1 MRSHLR
7 SRSPEGSFQGT
18 PLSCTRRPGACP
30 TMRTRAVGH
39 ARRTGFGGFGRCA
52 SQMRQARTRA
62 SRRLKSAV
70 LIRMLRLPPSAIQA
84 PSMPHSPPFSQLSAL
99 SPLDGRYHKQLEPL
113 RACFS
118 EAALFRHRVAIEIRW
133 LLALAAEPA
142 IAEIEP
148 FSKATNSA
156 LERIVETFS
165 EEDAAQVKAIDAET
179 NHDVKAIEYWLKK
192 RLAGNPEAVRV
203 AEFVHFAC
211 TSEDINNLAY
221 ALMLKEGRDRVLL
234 PALDRV
240 IEALGALAVKLADTA
255 MLARTHGQPA
265 SPTTL
270 GKELANVVY
279 RLRRAR
285 RSIASVSL
293 TGKMNGAVGNYNA
306 HLAAYPDFDWESFAR
321 AFVESLGLEF
331 NPYTIQIEP
340 HDSFAEQFD
349 AFARANTVLLD
360 LDRDLWG
367 YISLGYFKQK
377 TKAGEVGSSTM
388 PHKVNPIDF
397 ENSEGNL
404 GIANALL
411 RHFSE
416 KLPVSRWQRDL
427 SDSTVLRNIGVAL
440 GHSLLAYESCLKGL
454 GKLEADP
461 ARMRGELD
469 ASWEVLGE
477 AVQTVMRRYGLPDPY
492 EQLKALTRGKRVDGE
507 AMRAFIRGLA
517 LPEAEKARLL
527 KLTPAAYIG
536 KAAELARKI

>member
-1 MRSHLR
+1 MRSHSR

-30 TMRTRAVGH
+30 TMRTRAVGEARSTGLGGLGRWASQILH
-39 ARRTGFGGFGRCA
+39 ART
-52 SQMRQARTRA
+52 SA
-62 SRRLKSAV
+62 SRRSNWAGFTRMIKSV
-70 LIRMLRLPPSAIQA
+70 LFAIRA
-84 PSMPHSPPFSQLSAL
+84 PLMPPHSPPSPLNAL

-118 EAALFRHRVAIEIRW
+118 EAALFRYRIAVEIRW
-133 LLALAAEPA
+133 LLALAAESA
-142 IAEIEP
+142 IAEIKP
-148 FSKATNSA
+148 FSKGTTAE
-156 LERIVETFS
+156 LERI
-165 EEDAAQVKAIDAET
+165 
-179 NHDVKAIEYWLKK
+179 
-192 RLAGNPEAVRV
+192 
-203 AEFVHFAC
+203 
-211 TSEDINNLAY
+211 
-221 ALMLKEGRDRVLL
+221 
-234 PALDRV
+234 
-240 IEALGALAVKLADTA
+240 
-255 MLARTHGQPA
+255 HGQPA

-270 GKELANVVY
+270 GKELANVVH

-293 TGKMNGAVGNYNA
+293 TGKINGAVGNYNA
-306 HLAAYPDFDWESFAR
+306 HVAAYPSFDWESFAR
-321 AFVESLGLEF
+321 TFVESLGLEF

-340 HDSFAEQFD
+340 HDSLAEQFD
-349 AFARANTVLLD
+349 AVARANTVLLD

-367 YISLGYFKQK
+367 YVSLGYFKQN
-377 TKAGEVGSSTM
+377 TQAGEVGSSTM

-397 ENSEGNL
+397 ENSEGNV

-411 RHFSE
+411 RHLSE
-416 KLPVSRWQRDL
+416 KLPLSRWQRDL

-454 GKLEADP
+454 SKLEADP
-461 ARMRGELD
+461 ARMLADLE
-469 ASWEVLGE
+469 ANWEVLGE

-492 EQLKALTRGKRVDGE
+492 EQLKALTRGKSVGGE

-527 KLTPAAYIG
+527 ELTPAGYVG

>member
-1 MRSHLR
+1 MRSH
-7 SRSPEGSFQGT
+7 SRNTAPEGSFQGI

-30 TMRTRAVGH
+30 TMRTHAVDE
-39 ARRTGFGGFGRCA
+39 ARRTGLGGLGRWA
-52 SQMRQARTRA
+52 SQIVHARTSA
-62 SRRLKSAV
+62 SRRSNWAGLTRVIKSV
-70 LIRMLRLPPSAIQA
+70 LFAIRA
-84 PSMPHSPPFSQLSAL
+84 PLMPPHSPPSPLNAL

-118 EAALFRHRVAIEIRW
+118 EAALFRYRIAVEIRW

-142 IAEIEP
+142 IGEIKP
-148 FSKATNSA
+148 FSGATRSE
-156 LERIVETFS
+156 LERIIETFS
-165 EEDAAQVKAIDAET
+165 EEDAAQVKAVEAQT

-192 RLAGNPEAVRV
+192 RLAGNPEGARV

-221 ALMLKEGRDRVLL
+221 GLMLKEGRDRVLL

-240 IEALGALAVKLADTA
+240 IEALAALARRLADAA

-270 GKELANVVY
+270 GKELANVVH

-306 HLAAYPDFDWESFAR
+306 HFAAYPDFDWESFAM

-331 NPYTIQIEP
+331 AAYTTQIEP
-340 HDSFAEQFD
+340 HDSLAEQFD
-349 AFARANTVLLD
+349 AVARANTVLLD

-367 YISLGYFKQK
+367 YVSLGYVKQT
-377 TKAGEVGSSTM
+377 TKAGAVGSSTM

-411 RHFSE
+411 RHLSE

-427 SDSTVLRNIGVAL
+427 SDSTVLRNVGVAC
-440 GHSLLAYESCLKGL
+440 GHCLIAYDACLRGL
-454 GKLEADP
+454 DKLEVNAPRIAEDL
-461 ARMRGELD
+461 EE
-469 ASWEVLGE
+469 SW
-477 AVQTVMRRYGLPDPY
+477 
-492 EQLKALTRGKRVDGE
+492 
-507 AMRAFIRGLA
+507 
-517 LPEAEKARLL
+517 
-527 KLTPAAYIG
+527 
-536 KAAELARKI
+536 